1 MAQELFS
8 NILDAARD
16 SFRHLANA
24 NLETLAL
31 VVGGIGLL
39 AYFLLRR

>member
-8 NILDAARD
+8 NILDAMRD
-16 SFRHLANA
+16 TMVRLSNA
-24 NLETLAL
+24 DPLILAL
-31 VVGGIGLL
+31 VAGGIVLG